1 MERKRYTQAD
11 LEKRLEAMIAERGG
25 RDAPLV
31 SSTIHAEV
39 RELQKRNKEQS
50 EKVGDKLRHDG
61 SAIGK
66 KTEEKKALPKKPIT
80 KKPEPKKEP
89 PKKKEE
95 PKKEPLKKDAP
106 KVTKGAGDTGK
117 PAKQGGMTTLGDML
131 GIPYDVRR
139 TKQTAEAVNRSTRR
153 DKKIR

>member
-80 KKPEPKKEP
+80 KKPEPKKE
-89 PKKKEE
+89 KT
-95 PKKEPLKKDAP
+95 KKDTP
-106 KVTKGAGDTGK
+106 KVTKGPGDTGA
-117 PAKQGGMTTLGDML
+117 PARRASSNTLGDML
-131 GIPYDVRR
+131 GIPYNVRR

>member
-39 RELQKRNKEQS
+39 RELQKRYKEQS
-50 EKVGDKLRHDG
+50 EKVGGKLRYQDSG
-61 SAIGK
+61 AFGK

-80 KKPEPKKEP
+80 KKPEPKKDAP
-89 PKKKEE
+89 KKEE
-95 PKKEPLKKDAP
+95 PKKEPPKKDAP

-131 GIPYDVRR
+131 GIPYNVRR

-153 DKKIR
+153 DKRIR

>member
-39 RELQKRNKEQS
+39 RELQKRNKELAEQ
-50 EKVGDKLRHDG
+50 R
-61 SAIGK
+61 AK
-66 KTEEKKALPKKPIT
+66 KAPVEKKE
-80 KKPEPKKEP
+80 EPKKEP
-89 PKKKEE
+89 PKKKPQTKKKPE
-95 PKKEPLKKDAP
+95 PNE
-106 KVTKGAGDTGK
+106 
-117 PAKQGGMTTLGDML
+117 
-131 GIPYDVRR
+131 YRR
-139 TKQTAEAVNRSTRR
+139 TKEMAQAIALSTRR